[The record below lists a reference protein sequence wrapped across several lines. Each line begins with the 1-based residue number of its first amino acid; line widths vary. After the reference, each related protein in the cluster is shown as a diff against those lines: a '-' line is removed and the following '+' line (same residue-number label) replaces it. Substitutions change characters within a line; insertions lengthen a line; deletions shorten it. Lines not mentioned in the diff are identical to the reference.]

1 MNPAP
6 ADDEM
11 KMTLEAY
18 ADTIL
23 PGEKRWPEDHAVAG
37 VSVGGGSAAGGA
49 FEVLRSPEG
58 GMEPILETLADQLNE
73 HAVRFAAE
81 RGLVPDPT
89 LPPFV
94 ALAYPERVALIQE
107 LTATGHGERELWVS
121 LAMFSTIAFDS
132 ASHLPTLEALATGHP
147 GLATLGYFPP
157 DADGLWRFPAYS
169 YGRPLARPHP
179 DTTPSGSPA

>member
-1 MNPAP
+1 
-6 ADDEM
+6 
-11 KMTLEAY
+11 MTLEAY

-23 PGEKRWPEDHAVAG
+23 PGEKRSPDDHAVAG
-37 VSVGGGSAAGGA
+37 AAPGGSAATAGA
-49 FEVLRSPEG
+49 LAVLQSPEG
-58 GMEPILETLADQLNE
+58 GMEPALATLAEQLNE
-73 HAVRFAAE
+73 HADRFAAE
-81 RGLVPDPT
+81 RGLALEPS

-94 ALAYPERVALIQE
+94 ALAHPERVALVQE
-107 LTATGHGERELWVS
+107 LTDPGHSERELWVS

-132 ASHLPTLEALATGHP
+132 GSHLHTVDAIAAGHP

>member
-1 MNPAP
+1 VISAP

-11 KMTLEAY
+11 SMTLEAY

-23 PGEKRWPEDHAVAG
+23 PGEKRSPTDHAVAG
-37 VSVGGGSAAGGA
+37 ADTGGGAAAGGA
-49 FEVLRSPEG
+49 LAVLRSPEG
-58 GMEPILETLADQLNE
+58 GMEPVLEMLAEQLNE
-73 HAVRFAAE
+73 HARQFAAE
-81 RGLVPDPT
+81 RGITPDPD

-94 ALAYPERVALIQE
+94 ALSYPERVALVQE
-107 LTATGHGERELWVS
+107 LTDVGHAERELWVS

-132 ASHLPTLEALATGHP
+132 ASHLPTAEAIATGHP

-157 DADGLWRFPAYS
+157 DTDGLWRFPDYS
-169 YGRPLARPHP
+169 YGRQLARPHP